1 MISNP
6 RQKLV
11 KAIQLYEKLIQTQ
24 SERDEKLIQAVNDLK
39 EQLKSMDKTSI
50 HKDEMASNIMDDY
63 ITKQD
68 VFEDSFYG
76 QKIKNKKIKTK
87 IAEIK

>member
-87 IAEIK
+87 VAEIK

>member
-50 HKDEMASNIMDDY
+50 HQDEMASNIMDDY